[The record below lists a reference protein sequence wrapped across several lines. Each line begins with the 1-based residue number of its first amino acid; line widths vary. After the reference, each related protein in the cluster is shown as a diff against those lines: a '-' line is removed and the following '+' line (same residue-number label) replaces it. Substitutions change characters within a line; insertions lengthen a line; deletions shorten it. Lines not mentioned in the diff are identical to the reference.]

1 MLKIIISLIIIFGF
15 SFMLWSMV
23 GLLRFII
30 EFIARKIQ
38 RQKNGN
44 GKTVSQTKPNL
55 IDNHLPNISEVA
67 VVMAAHNEQ
76 AVIADSLEV
85 LKNIISLKNVFV
97 ANDGS
102 LDKTGEI
109 AKAHGANV
117 LNIYPNRGKAG
128 ALASA
133 LEHFNIYDQYQYV
146 VLVDA
151 DTRLR
156 ADYLTNA
163 LPLFKDEQIAAVAGY
178 ARSQW
183 KNNIFIAYRS
193 RVWLTIQIF
202 FRFGM
207 SWKYTNVNM
216 IVPGFASMYRTRVLR
231 QINIAKQGLVIED
244 FNMTFELQKKK
255 LGKIAHYPSITGY
268 TQDPDT
274 FLSYCHQINRWNL
287 GFWQTVKANGI
298 WPSFFWLNMIIY
310 LAEII
315 LVGFVML
322 IFPIFILYFV
332 LAIIFN
338 SYGLITP
345 DKLAAAYVI
354 LDWLLI
360 LFVLDYCYTIITA
373 VVNRRP
379 ALLFYGPAML
389 FFRWLDAYYLFTGFF
404 LTYTTSS
411 NGAWTPPK
419 RWQSAERQ
427 VV

>member
-1 MLKIIISLIIIFGF
+1 MLKVVISVIIIFGF
-15 SFMLWSMV
+15 SFTFWSLI

-30 EFIARKIQ
+30 EFILKKINFS
-38 RQKNGN
+38 KNGN
-44 GKTVSQTKPNL
+44 GAVITQVKPNL
-55 IDNHLPNISEVA
+55 VDNYQPGIFEVA

-76 AVIADSLEV
+76 SVINDSLEA
-85 LKNIISLKNVFV
+85 LEKIIPPHNVFV

-109 AKAHGANV
+109 ARAYGANV
-117 LNIYPNRGKAG
+117 LDIYPKRGKAG
-128 ALASA
+128 ALAAA
-133 LEHFNIYDQYQYV
+133 LEHFNIYDQYKYV
-146 VLVDA
+146 VFIDA

-156 ADYLTNA
+156 ADYLANGM
-163 LPLFKDEQIAAVAGY
+163 PLFKDDKIAAVAGY

-183 KNNIFIAYRS
+183 KNNIFIAYRC
-193 RVWLTIQIF
+193 RVWLIIQTF

-274 FLSYCHQINRWNL
+274 FKSYCHQIKRWNL
-287 GFWQTVKANGI
+287 GFWQTVKANGV
-298 WPSFFWLNMIIY
+298 WSSFFWLNLIIY

-322 IFPIFILYFV
+322 IFPIFILYFI

-338 SYGLITP
+338 SYGLITA
-345 DKLAAAYVI
+345 DKLAAAYVM
-354 LDWLLI
+354 LDWFLI
-360 LFVLDYCYTIITA
+360 LFIFDYFYTIITA
-373 VVNRRP
+373 IVNRRP
-379 ALLFYGPAML
+379 ALPFYGPTML

-404 LTYTTSS
+404 LTYTTTSS
-411 NGAWTPPK
+411 GVWTPPK

-427 VV
+427 A